1 MQYNIL
7 LFHLDRNE
15 KVKLYGLVLK
25 SVYLNNIKNLF
36 NFTNWQIAKLI
47 GLIALMFTSTIL
59 LQCFKFIPEEE
70 ISSIMNVLVSYC
82 YKPTLICKLSSQL
95 IGAFFKDLTV
105 NAQDKDGNS
114 PLHLVQMKHSQVQKK
129 VELLL

>member
-1 MQYNIL
+1 
-7 LFHLDRNE
+7 
-15 KVKLYGLVLK
+15 
-25 SVYLNNIKNLF
+25 
-36 NFTNWQIAKLI
+36 
-47 GLIALMFTSTIL
+47 
-59 LQCFKFIPEEE
+59 
-70 ISSIMNVLVSYC
+70 MNVLVSYC

-95 IGAFFKDLTV
+95 IVVFFKDLTV